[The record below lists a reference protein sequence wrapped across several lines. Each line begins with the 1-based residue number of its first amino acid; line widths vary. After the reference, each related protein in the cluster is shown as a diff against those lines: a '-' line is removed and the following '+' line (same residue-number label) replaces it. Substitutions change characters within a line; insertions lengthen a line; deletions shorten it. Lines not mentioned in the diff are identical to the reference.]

1 MTATSLPIAVQLYTL
16 RHLEEPFDDMLA
28 DVAAIGYAGVET
40 VDNHGLTA
48 DEMRAILDRHQLQ
61 VVSSHVGMAAL
72 EDKFDEVI
80 AFNRAVDNQMLVIPW
95 LPLPLRP
102 RNAAGWQAIGARLDR
117 LGRRCQ
123 DAGMA
128 LSYHN
133 HDFEMARYDGKLAIE
148 WILDSVEP
156 ERLGFEPDLAWIVA
170 GGADPLA
177 LLNQYA
183 GRCPRVHAKDLA
195 RPGESDNEKGLAD
208 VGYGRLDWDALLP
221 AIENAGAEWL
231 IVEHDLPTDPLA
243 SIRRS
248 YGFLHGD

>member
-1 MTATSLPIAVQLYTL
+1 MPSTSLPLAVQLYTL
-16 RHLEEPFDDMLA
+16 RKLEEPFDTMLA
-28 DVAAIGYAGVET
+28 DVAEIGYTGVET

-48 DEMRAILDRHQLQ
+48 DEMRAMLDKHQLQ
-61 VVSSHVGMAAL
+61 VASSHVGMAAL
-72 EDKFDEVI
+72 EDNFDAVT

-102 RNAAGWQAIGARLDR
+102 QDAAGWRAIGGRLDR

-123 DAGMA
+123 DAGMK
-128 LSYHN
+128 LIYHN
-133 HDFEMARYDGKLAIE
+133 HDFEMTRYDGKLAIE
-148 WILDSVEP
+148 WILDSVDP
-156 ERLGFEPDLAWIVA
+156 ENLGFEPDLAWIAA

-177 LLNQYA
+177 LLSEYS

-195 RPGESDNEKGLAD
+195 RPGESDNEKDLAD

-231 IVEHDLPTDPLA
+231 IVEHDLPPDPLD

-248 YGFLHGD
+248 YGFLHGE

>member
-102 RNAAGWQAIGARLDR
+102 RNAAGDCWTRPIFTAQESPCSRARSRNCAIGITSPRWWCPIRFWPKASAVV
-117 LGRRCQ
+117 RR
-123 DAGMA
+123 
-128 LSYHN
+128 
-133 HDFEMARYDGKLAIE
+133 
-148 WILDSVEP
+148 P
-156 ERLGFEPDLAWIVA
+156 
-170 GGADPLA
+170 
-177 LLNQYA
+177 
-183 GRCPRVHAKDLA
+183 RCS
-195 RPGESDNEKGLAD
+195 E
-208 VGYGRLDWDALLP
+208 
-221 AIENAGAEWL
+221 
-231 IVEHDLPTDPLA
+231 
-243 SIRRS
+243 
-248 YGFLHGD
+248 